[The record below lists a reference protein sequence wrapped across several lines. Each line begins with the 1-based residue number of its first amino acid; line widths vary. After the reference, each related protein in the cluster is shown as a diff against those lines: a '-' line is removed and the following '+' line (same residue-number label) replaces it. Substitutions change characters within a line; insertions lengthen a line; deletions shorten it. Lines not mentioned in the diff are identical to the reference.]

1 MIDRHGQ
8 CGCNQRGTDAG
19 GEISSE
25 RHDGSFVMRAPAPLT
40 ISVIRGPLNAAGD
53 ATSGNATSGNAS
65 SGNATYCAAGS
76 HAQRQI
82 NTGRTIA
89 ADPAAIKPVT
99 R

>member
-8 CGCNQRGTDAG
+8 CGCNQRGADAG
-19 GEISSE
+19 GELSPE
-25 RHDGSFVMRAPAPLT
+25 RHDASFVMRAPAPLT
-40 ISVIRGPLNAAGD
+40 ISTVRGPLNAAGD
-53 ATSGNATSGNAS
+53 AT

-82 NTGRTIA
+82 NTDRTIA